1 MVKLLASKIQP
12 ALKTQQLAKYL
23 EYKNTAVG
31 FFAFG
36 KNTTVRNTSGT
47 HNTAVGWTTW
57 K

>member
-1 MVKLLASKIQP
+1 LVKLLASKIQP
-12 ALKTQQLAKYL
+12 ALKTQQLVKYL

-47 HNTAVGWTTW
+47 HNTAVG
-57 K
+57 